1 MRVFIAI
8 DIDDKTRKAIA
19 YLQKQIASKV
29 SSVKQGDLKWVE
41 PNNIHLTLKFLGE
54 INDEQ
59 LAEVS
64 EVAKTVASAHQK
76 FNLDIESVGSF
87 PQLGLPKGGGR
98 SAKIVW
104 VGVSEWHGL
113 PARENTANPQD
124 ASRRMAVPQE
134 LLALQKDLDDLLD
147 QAGYPKE
154 EREFSAHLTLCRVNH
169 PIAGLKVGEAL
180 PQFSHLKLGS
190 IAADAIYIYQSQLT
204 PQGPIYT
211 ILASYKLG

>member
-19 YLQKQIASKV
+19 DLQRQIASKV

-54 INDEQ
+54 ITDEQ
-59 LAEVS
+59 LEEVK
-64 EVAKTVASAHQK
+64 EIVNTVAQAHNK
-76 FNLDIESVGSF
+76 FTLDIESVGSF
-87 PQLGLPKGGGR
+87 GGR
-98 SAKIVW
+98 SAKVVW

-113 PARENTANPQD
+113 PARENTAK
-124 ASRRMAVPQE
+124 MAVPQE
-134 LLALQKDLDDLLD
+134 LLALQKDLDDLLE

-180 PQFSHLKLGS
+180 PQFSHLRLGS

-211 ILASYKLG
+211 MLSDFKLR

>member
-1 MRVFIAI
+1 MLSVAKQKSSLWRKMRVFIAI

-19 YLQKQIASKV
+19 DLQKQIASKV
-29 SSVKQGDLKWVE
+29 SSVKPGDLKWVE
-41 PNNIHLTLKFLGE
+41 PKNIHLTLKFLGE
-54 INDEQ
+54 ISDEQ
-59 LAEVS
+59 LEEVK
-64 EVAKTVASAHQK
+64 EITNTVASAHQK
-76 FNLDIESVGSF
+76 FNLDIETVGSF
-87 PQLGLPKGGGR
+87 GGR

-113 PARENTANPQD
+113 PARENTAK
-124 ASRRMAVPQE
+124 MAVPQE
-134 LLALQKDLDDLLD
+134 LLALQKDLDGLLE
-147 QAGYPKE
+147 QADYPKE

-169 PIAGLKVGEAL
+169 PIAGLKVSEAL

-211 ILASYKLG
+211 LLANFKLA

>member
-8 DIDDKTRKAIA
+8 DIDDKIRKAIA
-19 YLQKQIASKV
+19 NLQKQIALKV

-54 INDEQ
+54 ISDEQ

-64 EVAKTVASAHQK
+64 EITKTIAQAHQK
-76 FNLDIESVGSF
+76 FNLEIESVGSF
-87 PQLGLPKGGGR
+87 GGR
-98 SAKIVW
+98 SAKVVW
-104 VGVSEWHGL
+104 VGAGKGTE
-113 PARENTANPQD
+113 A
-124 ASRRMAVPQE
+124 
-134 LLALQKDLDDLLD
+134 LLALQKDLDDLLE

-180 PQFSHLKLGS
+180 PQFSHLRLGS

-204 PQGPIYT
+204 PAGPNYT
-211 ILASYKLG
+211 LLGEFKLR